1 MNLNTIM
8 KTTDIMDHFNKL
20 DRSDLKIAL
29 ASIID
34 VWHNENGKTSE
45 EARQF
50 TKELVKT
57 QELCHEKFGFFD
69 DDFDEEEEQE

>member
-20 DRSDLKIAL
+20 DRSDLKIAM

-34 VWHNENGKTSE
+34 VWHNENGKTRE

-50 TKELVKT
+50 TKDLVKI
-57 QELCHEKFGFFD
+57 QELCHEKSGFFD

>member
-1 MNLNTIM
+1 MDLNTIWTNVDM
-8 KTTDIMDHFNKL
+8 MDHFNKM

-34 VWHNENGKTSE
+34 IWHNERGKSGE

-50 TKELVKT
+50 TKDLVKI
-57 QELCHEKFGFFD
+57 QELCHERFGF
-69 DDFDEEEEQE
+69 FDEEEEQE